1 MEKLGGINKSE
12 ELKPVIPKPPK
23 GGWLSGNKREDIE
36 LKPKE
41 G

>member
-1 MEKLGGINKSE
+1 MEKLGGISKAT

-23 GGWLSGNKREDIE
+23 NGWLYGNKKQDVE
-36 LKPKE
+36 LPPEE